1 MQAAVRPSVWGVDA
15 DVASP
20 LIVMHDALVV
30 GGGPAG
36 LAASLY
42 LARFRR
48 DVLVIDAGDSRAAR
62 IPRSHNMAGFTNGV
76 AGDRLIDAM
85 RYQVRDVGVPIQHG
99 YVERLERSGDAF
111 VAHTRDGLVKQAR
124 AVLLATGAL
133 DVEPPM
139 SKLSEAL
146 EQGALRYCPVCD
158 GFEAQDRRIGVLCN
172 VGKHGTNEALYL
184 RHFTDQVTVFVTSAD
199 VAFDA
204 GDEQRLSEAGIAVV
218 RAPVQRLRLVGGKT
232 EVLHGENATVC
243 DSLYSAL
250 GMEVHSHLAARLGA
264 RLDDAGYVLSDR
276 HQETCVPGLFV
287 AGDVARGLNQISVAI
302 GEAAIAASAM
312 HLRLTQARPT
322 SP

>member
-1 MQAAVRPSVWGVDA
+1 
-15 DVASP
+15 
-20 LIVMHDALVV
+20 MHDVLVV

-36 LAASLY
+36 LAAALY

-48 DVLVIDAGDSRAAR
+48 DVFVIDAGDSRAAR

-85 RYQVRDVGVPIQHG
+85 RSQVRDVGVPIQHG
-99 YVERLERSGDAF
+99 YVERLERPDDAF
-111 VAHTRDGLVKQAR
+111 VLHTQDGNEKRAR
-124 AVLLATGAL
+124 TVLLATGAL

-139 SKLSEAL
+139 SSLNEAL

-158 GFEAQDRRIGVLCN
+158 GFEARDRSIGVLCN
-172 VGKHGTNEALYL
+172 LGKHGANEALYL
-184 RHFTDQVTVFVTSAD
+184 RHFTDKVTVFVTSAD
-199 VAFDA
+199 VGFDA
-204 GDEQRLSEAGIAVV
+204 DDAQRLREAGIAVA
-218 RAPVQRLRLVGGKT
+218 RGAVQRLRLIGGKT

-264 RLDDAGYVLSDR
+264 QLDDAGYVLSDR
-276 HQETCVPGLFV
+276 HQETRVAGLFV

-312 HLRLTQARPT
+312 HLRLMRQSHDSHYAARPEP
-322 SP
+322 SH